1 QDETRQKE
9 NFKEDDECLLQK
21 RDYPDEENKQ
31 EKQSKNLEAAKEE
44 QEKIKQLQR
53 ENKQLKEKVTEKTFG
68 FEKILAR
75 EQQMKKKLK
84 DSLEKCQAQTK
95 DKDVLL
101 KKMRL
106 ENKRLNEQ
114 SNAEKSKCDALS
126 EEVRRLK
133 EITGHERDSAAR
145 ENQTWKKEIQKWKT
159 KSKECELEKQVLQE
173 SLASATEIQ
182 ETLELLSSDLE
193 TANKEQQEQ
202 IRHFQRVNAE
212 QQDKVTNENERDSA
226 ARESQTWE
234 KEIQKWKTKSEE
246 YERENQVLQERL
258 ERAMEQLSTERAS
271 VLKENRTLK
280 QKIEVLRKEMT
291 TAKAETSL
299 QAQVVELENKLKK
312 CQMQMSEQKER
323 FRKET
328 NTETDRLEK
337 EVSRLKS
344 RLMETIRPGRVHYY
358 EKDFDT
364 NGVVCAIAKHYGGP
378 NSIQTRIIATRSSNQ
393 VGEASDILENRVD
406 REIVSG
412 TKAEEKSWWCVDL
425 TENYALYLT
434 HYTLRHGHNTSFSY
448 LLNWQLQGSH
458 DGQSWETLRTHDND
472 RGLRGKDSCCTCTW
486 AIGGKKP
493 SEIVG
498 DRWKKAFRYFRIF
511 QTGKNSSDYHR
522 RIFACV
528 AFIAHTTL
536 RVLSCVALSISQQAN
551 VTDL

>member
-1 QDETRQKE
+1 LKAE
-9 NFKEDDECLLQK
+9 
-21 RDYPDEENKQ
+21 
-31 EKQSKNLEAAKEE
+31 LEAERQGHINTSQELEE
-44 QEKIKQLQR
+44 LKSHHEISKTKTSRLANLVQQL
-53 ENKQLKEKVTEKTFG
+53 T
-68 FEKILAR
+68 
-75 EQQMKKKLK
+75 
-84 DSLEKCQAQTK
+84 D
-95 DKDVLL
+95 
-101 KKMRL
+101 
-106 ENKRLNEQ
+106 
-114 SNAEKSKCDALS
+114 
-126 EEVRRLK
+126 
-133 EITGHERDSAAR
+133 ERDSAAR

-258 ERAMEQLSTERAS
+258 ERAMEQLSSDLEIANKEPQEHIRQLQRMNEELQDKVTNEREQHRAERAS

-511 QTGKNSSDYHR
+511 QTGKNSSGR
-522 RIFACV
+522 FGIFLSG
-528 AFIAHTTL
+528 IEL
-536 RVLSCVALSISQQAN
+536 YGVLVKIGR
-551 VTDL
+551 